1 MTPPES
7 PQSPQQSSPT
17 CYQTAD
23 SADTS
28 VSSGKGALKRSV
40 KSLVTRFDNPGNF
53 EDQENGEGSVISSSS
68 SQRSSSAGQTTNT
81 VSTCQGQD
89 TQDSQESQESRA
101 QRQQRKLYESA
112 REVMTS
118 EKTFVEVLN
127 LIGVEFRTFI
137 ENKMKNGSQEI
148 IPLQEFSVIFRNL
161 PQLLTF
167 NEELLRDFED
177 RIENWDS
184 VPKIADVFIKKG
196 PFLKLH
202 KTYIDDFEVLTSHF
216 NKCCQTFPKFKK
228 AVAEFES
235 LPQCKSLKIS
245 FYMLKPVQRIP
256 QYRMLLE
263 NYMKY
268 LPEDSVDFDD
278 TTEALRI
285 VNDVA
290 SHCNTSLFAGVSF
303 GPILESFQL
312 YAYSRVLS
320 ACSTFRT
327 DWATMS

>member
-303 GPILESFQL
+303 GWNKS
-312 YAYSRVLS
+312 
-320 ACSTFRT
+320 
-327 DWATMS
+327 DN